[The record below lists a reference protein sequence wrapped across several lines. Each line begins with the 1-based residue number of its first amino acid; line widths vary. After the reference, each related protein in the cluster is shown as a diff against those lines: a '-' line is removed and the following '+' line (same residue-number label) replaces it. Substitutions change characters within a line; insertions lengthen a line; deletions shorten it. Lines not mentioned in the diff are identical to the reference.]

1 MESVIG
7 HSTQKRA
14 LMENQGVIAWLFCGK
29 RGIGKS
35 KLAYAFA
42 RHILKSETLDASPD
56 VMIVESSTEP
66 ISVDKV
72 REIKYFLHMTAAN
85 SDRKV
90 VILDS
95 IDGLSTNSANAM
107 LKTLEEPPKGSV
119 ILLIS
124 HNLYGVPIVLRSRC
138 VILQFQELSPEET
151 RLVIEKDIPDI
162 SQIGDKASLLYKGTP
177 GMVMTEDI
185 KQEIALYDS
194 LISATRTKS
203 LAPVGDLLETNL
215 PLHKI
220 EHVVLKVMANLVH
233 NALDCDTKS
242 EACNRGNIINMLER
256 YYKVQDL
263 FHTARTMHLHKSA
276 TIFRVFE
283 IVIGVG

>member
-1 MESVIG
+1 MESVVG

-14 LMENQGVIAWLFCGK
+14 LVENHGVVAWLFCGK

-35 KLAYAFA
+35 RLAHAFA
-42 RHILKSETLDASPD
+42 RYILKSETLDSSPD

-66 ISVDKV
+66 ISIDKV
-72 REIKYFLHMTAAN
+72 RGMKHFLHMTAAN

-90 VILDS
+90 IILDC
-95 IDGLSTNSANAM
+95 IDGLSANSANAM

-119 ILLIS
+119 MLLIS

-138 VILQFQELSPEET
+138 VILRFQELSSEET
-151 RLVIEKDIPDI
+151 RLVIKKNLPDMP
-162 SQIGDKASLLYKGTP
+162 QIGDKASVLYGGAP
-177 GMVMTEDI
+177 GMVAEGI
-185 KQEIALYDS
+185 EQEIALYDS

-203 LAPVGDLLETNL
+203 FALIGDFLDTDL

-220 EHVVLKVMANLVH
+220 EHVVLKVMADLVH
-233 NALDCDTKS
+233 NALDCNTKS
-242 EACNRGNIINMLER
+242 EARDRENIINMLER
-256 YYKVQDL
+256 HYKIRDL
-263 FHTARTMHLHKSA
+263 FHTARTMHLHKNA

-283 IVIGVG
+283 IIIGVR